1 VKLTVAGRTYSQPLT
16 LKLDPRVQTPE
27 TDIARQVEL
36 ATATAAQMDR
46 TAESLG
52 QVRALR
58 KELET
63 AKASSAANAGASQAV
78 AALDK
83 RAGQIETDL
92 KRLSARY
99 TGLFGALSSGDA
111 APTAQAVAE
120 SEQLKQDVEKGVA
133 QWETVRTVEL
143 SAVNE
148 QLRTAGLPLLKR

>member
-1 VKLTVAGRTYSQPLT
+1 
-16 LKLDPRVQTPE
+16 
-27 TDIARQVEL
+27 
-36 ATATAAQMDR
+36 
-46 TAESLG
+46 
-52 QVRALR
+52 VRALR
-58 KELET
+58 RELET
-63 AKASSAANAGASQAV
+63 AKAGSAANAGASQAV

-99 TGLFGALSSGDA
+99 AGLFGALSSGDA

-120 SEQLKQDVEKGVA
+120 SEQLKKDLEKSVA

-148 QLRTAGLPLLKR
+148 QLRTAGLPPLKR